1 MISNLNRLSMAVGV
15 VIATLAGQVVA
26 ASPAPSENATI
37 NLIRLLVQ
45 EGVLKKEK
53 ADGLIAQAEKEALQA
68 RQASSGS
75 TVVTNPG
82 AAPGEVRVQYVP
94 NIVREQ
100 IRDQVK
106 AEVMATAKKENWA
119 QPNTFPDWVSRISF
133 DGDIRLRNESRFY
146 AGGNET
152 TSFVNP
158 GANSNEIID
167 FAELNNNGPYDV
179 NPNTGTSLPPLLNTR
194 EDRENLF
201 RIRARLGMKALI
213 SPEWTAGIRIGTGS
227 DNNPVS
233 TTQTLGGGFAKKDIW
248 LDQGYLT
255 WNLSDRLT
263 LTGGRIA
270 NPFLSTDM
278 LYSNDLNFDGV
289 AALFNQKM
297 GKDWGLFG
305 TLGVFPIEYTDD
317 TSTSNGF
324 DKHESENKWLYG
336 AQLGANWQINPNNRL
351 KGALA
356 YYHFED
362 IEGKRSSPCA
372 PWAGDPGCDTD
383 GSRSSFMQKGNT
395 VFLLRD
401 ITIDPANPTTTPQ
414 PQFVGLASEFNLLDL
429 NLVWD
434 SELPEDLKLR
444 SQFNYVY
451 NLGYDEG
458 EMNKRSEGQIV
469 NNLKADGSVESGANA
484 MMLQFTLGNSLDLN
498 KQGDWSVF
506 AGYKYIQPDALPD
519 GFNDSSF
526 HLGGTNAKG
535 YFLGGNYGLARNVL
549 LTGRWLNSEAV
560 YGAPYDI
567 DVMQLEINTR
577 F

>member
-1 MISNLNRLSMAVGV
+1 MISNVNRLSLAIGM
-15 VIATLAGQVVA
+15 VIATLVGPVA
-26 ASPAPSENATI
+26 AAPAAPSENATI

-45 EGVLKKEK
+45 QGVLKQEQ
-53 ADGLIAQAEKEALQA
+53 ADGLIAQAEREAQQA
-68 RQASSGS
+68 RQANTAVAAGPAA
-75 TVVTNPG
+75 TPG
-82 AAPGEVRVQYVP
+82 DVRVQYVP
-94 NIVREQ
+94 AIVRDQ

-106 AEVMATAKKENWA
+106 AEVMATAKQENWA

-133 DGDIRLRNESRFY
+133 DGDIRLRDESRY
-146 AGGNET
+146 YSG
-152 TSFVNP
+152 S
-158 GANSNEIID
+158 NSNEIVD
-167 FAELNNNGPYDV
+167 FAKLNDKGPYDV
-179 NPNTGTSLPPLLNTR
+179 NPNSSSNLPPLLNTR

-201 RIRARLGMKALI
+201 RLRARLGMKAQVA
-213 SPEWTAGIRIGTGS
+213 EDWTAGIRIGTGS

-233 TTQTLGGGFAKKDIW
+233 TTQTLGGGFGKKDIW

-255 WNLSDRLT
+255 WKATDELT

-270 NPFLSTDM
+270 NPFFSTDL

-289 AALFNQKM
+289 AAIFNHKLNR
-297 GKDWGLFG
+297 DWGLFG
-305 TLGVFPIEYTDD
+305 TVGAFPVEYTND

-324 DKHESENKWLYG
+324 DKEESDNKWLYG
-336 AQLGANWQINPNNRL
+336 AQIGANWAINSNHRL

-356 YYHFED
+356 YYRFDD
-362 IEGKRSSPCA
+362 IEGQRSAACE
-372 PWAGDPGCDTD
+372 PWAGAPGCDSD
-383 GSRSSFMQKGNT
+383 GSRVAFMQKGNS

-401 ITIDPANPTTTPQ
+401 ITPNPLNPAATAQ

-434 SELPEDLKLR
+434 ADLPENFKLR
-444 SQFNYVY
+444 SQANYVH

-458 EMNKRSEGQIV
+458 EMRKRSAGQIV
-469 NNLKADGSVESGANA
+469 NNLDSNGELESGANA
-484 MMLQFTLGNSLDLN
+484 WMVQFTLGNSLELA
-498 KQGDWSVF
+498 KQGDWNLF

-535 YFLGGNYGLARNVL
+535 YFLGGNYGLAKNVFA
-549 LTGRWLNSEAV
+549 TGRWLSSEAV
-560 YGAPYDI
+560 YGAPFDI
-567 DVMQLEINTR
+567 DVLQLEINTR

>member
-1 MISNLNRLSMAVGV
+1 MISNVNRLSLAIGM
-15 VIATLAGQVVA
+15 VIATLVGPVA
-26 ASPAPSENATI
+26 AAPAAPSENATI

-45 EGVLKKEK
+45 QGVLKQEQ
-53 ADGLIAQAEKEALQA
+53 ADGLIAQAEREAQQA
-68 RQASSGS
+68 RQASTAVAAGPAA
-75 TVVTNPG
+75 TPG
-82 AAPGEVRVQYVP
+82 DVRVQYVP
-94 NIVREQ
+94 AIVRDQ

-106 AEVMATAKKENWA
+106 AEVMATAKQENWA

-133 DGDIRLRNESRFY
+133 DGDIRLRDESRY
-146 AGGNET
+146 YSG
-152 TSFVNP
+152 S
-158 GANSNEIID
+158 NSNEIVD
-167 FAELNNNGPYDV
+167 FAKLNDKGPYDV
-179 NPNTGTSLPPLLNTR
+179 NPNSSSNLPPLLNTR

-201 RIRARLGMKALI
+201 RLRARLGMKAQVAQD
-213 SPEWTAGIRIGTGS
+213 WTAGIRIGTGS

-233 TTQTLGGGFAKKDIW
+233 TTQTLGGGFGKKDIW

-255 WNLSDRLT
+255 WKATDALT

-270 NPFLSTDM
+270 NPFFSTDL

-289 AALFNQKM
+289 AAIFNHKLNR
-297 GKDWGLFG
+297 DWGLFG
-305 TLGVFPIEYTDD
+305 TVGAFPVEYTND

-324 DKHESENKWLYG
+324 DKEESDNKWLYG
-336 AQLGANWQINPNNRL
+336 AQIGANWAINGNHRL

-356 YYHFED
+356 YYRFDD
-362 IEGKRSSPCA
+362 IEGQRSGACE
-372 PWAGDPGCDTD
+372 PWAGAPGCDSD
-383 GSRSSFMQKGNT
+383 GSRVAFMQKGNS

-401 ITIDPANPTTTPQ
+401 ITPNPLNPAATAQ

-434 SELPEDLKLR
+434 ADLPENFKLR
-444 SQFNYVY
+444 SQANYIH

-458 EMNKRSEGQIV
+458 EMRKRSAGQIV
-469 NNLKADGSVESGANA
+469 NNLDSNGELESGANA
-484 MMLQFTLGNSLDLN
+484 WMVQFTLGNSLELA
-498 KQGDWSVF
+498 KQGDWNLF

-535 YFLGGNYGLARNVL
+535 YFLGGNYGLAKNVFA
-549 LTGRWLNSEAV
+549 TGRWLSSEAV
-560 YGAPYDI
+560 YGAPFDI
-567 DVMQLEINTR
+567 DVLQLEINTR

>member
-1 MISNLNRLSMAVGV
+1 MISNVNRLSLAIGM
-15 VIATLAGQVVA
+15 VIATLVGPVA
-26 ASPAPSENATI
+26 AAPAAPSENATI

-45 EGVLKKEK
+45 QGVLKQEQ
-53 ADGLIAQAEKEALQA
+53 ADGLIAQAEREAQQA
-68 RQASSGS
+68 RQANTAVAAGPAA
-75 TVVTNPG
+75 TPG
-82 AAPGEVRVQYVP
+82 DVRVQYVP
-94 NIVREQ
+94 AIVRDQ

-106 AEVMATAKKENWA
+106 AEVMATAKQENWA

-133 DGDIRLRNESRFY
+133 DGDIRLRNESRY
-146 AGGNET
+146 YSG
-152 TSFVNP
+152 S
-158 GANSNEIID
+158 NSNEIVD
-167 FAELNNNGPYDV
+167 FAKLNDKGPYDV
-179 NPNTGTSLPPLLNTR
+179 NPNSSSNLPPLLNTR

-201 RIRARLGMKALI
+201 RLRARLGMKAQVAQD
-213 SPEWTAGIRIGTGS
+213 WTAGIRIGTGS

-233 TTQTLGGGFAKKDIW
+233 TTQTLGGGFGKKDIW

-255 WNLSDRLT
+255 WKATDALT

-270 NPFLSTDM
+270 NPFFSTDL

-289 AALFNQKM
+289 AAIFNHKLNR
-297 GKDWGLFG
+297 DWGLFG
-305 TLGVFPIEYTDD
+305 TVGAFPVEYTND

-324 DKHESENKWLYG
+324 DKEESDNKWLYG
-336 AQLGANWQINPNNRL
+336 AQIGANWAINSNHRL

-356 YYHFED
+356 YYRFDD
-362 IEGKRSSPCA
+362 IEGQRSSACE
-372 PWAGDPGCDTD
+372 PWAGAPGCDSD
-383 GSRSSFMQKGNT
+383 GSRVAFMQKGNS

-401 ITIDPANPTTTPQ
+401 ITPNPLNPAATAQ

-434 SELPEDLKLR
+434 ADLPENFKLR
-444 SQFNYVY
+444 SQANYIH

-458 EMNKRSEGQIV
+458 EMRKRSEGQIV
-469 NNLKADGSVESGANA
+469 NNLDSNGELESGANA
-484 MMLQFTLGNSLDLN
+484 WMVQFTLGNSLELA
-498 KQGDWSVF
+498 KQGDWNLF

-535 YFLGGNYGLARNVL
+535 YFLGGNYGLAKNVFA
-549 LTGRWLNSEAV
+549 TGRWLSSEAV
-560 YGAPYDI
+560 YGAPFDI
-567 DVMQLEINTR
+567 DVLQLEINTR

>member
-1 MISNLNRLSMAVGV
+1 MISNVNRLSLAIGM
-15 VIATLAGQVVA
+15 VIATLVGPVA
-26 ASPAPSENATI
+26 AAPAAPSENATI

-45 EGVLKKEK
+45 QGVLKQEQ
-53 ADGLIAQAEKEALQA
+53 ADGLIAQAEREAQQA
-68 RQASSGS
+68 RQANTAVAAGPAA
-75 TVVTNPG
+75 TPG
-82 AAPGEVRVQYVP
+82 DVRVQYVP
-94 NIVREQ
+94 AIVRDQ

-106 AEVMATAKKENWA
+106 AEVMATAKQENWA

-133 DGDIRLRNESRFY
+133 DGDIRLRDESRY
-146 AGGNET
+146 YSG
-152 TSFVNP
+152 S
-158 GANSNEIID
+158 NSNEIVD
-167 FAELNNNGPYDV
+167 FAKLNDKGPYDV
-179 NPNTGTSLPPLLNTR
+179 NPNSSSNLPPLLNTR

-201 RIRARLGMKALI
+201 RLRARLGMKAQVA
-213 SPEWTAGIRIGTGS
+213 EDWTAGIRIGTGS

-233 TTQTLGGGFAKKDIW
+233 TTQNLGGGFGKKDIW

-255 WNLSDRLT
+255 WKATDELT

-270 NPFLSTDM
+270 NPFFSTDL

-289 AALFNQKM
+289 AAIFNHKLNR
-297 GKDWGLFG
+297 DWGLFG
-305 TLGVFPIEYTDD
+305 TVGAFPVEYTND

-324 DKHESENKWLYG
+324 DKEESDNKWLYG
-336 AQLGANWQINPNNRL
+336 AQIGANWAINSNHRL

-356 YYHFED
+356 YYRFDD
-362 IEGKRSSPCA
+362 IEGQRSSACE
-372 PWAGDPGCDTD
+372 PWAGAPGCDSD
-383 GSRSSFMQKGNT
+383 GSRVAFMQKGNS

-401 ITIDPANPTTTPQ
+401 ITPNPLNPAATAQ

-434 SELPEDLKLR
+434 ADLPENFKLR
-444 SQFNYVY
+444 SQANYIH

-458 EMNKRSEGQIV
+458 EMRKRSEGQIV
-469 NNLKADGSVESGANA
+469 NNLDSNGELESGANA
-484 MMLQFTLGNSLDLN
+484 WMVQFTLGNSLELA
-498 KQGDWSVF
+498 KQGDWNLF

-535 YFLGGNYGLARNVL
+535 YFLGGNYGLAKNVFA
-549 LTGRWLNSEAV
+549 TGRWLSSEAV
-560 YGAPYDI
+560 YGAPFDI
-567 DVMQLEINTR
+567 DVLQLEINTR